1 MKTGIQNVTMYP
13 PSPFAFFAEMNL
25 TTGSKNDA
33 KFTEKHFAKKL
44 KKSKLRE
51 NHKLRLLIAQKTCEI
66 LCLESSALEVLLCYK
81 YSLVLSREHRMF
93 RSPYK

>member
-1 MKTGIQNVTMYP
+1 MVKKGEIFFFFHFLFFLLKRNKNDVHLQNIIQIRQKMKTGIQNVTMYP

-44 KKSKLRE
+44 
-51 NHKLRLLIAQKTCEI
+51 
-66 LCLESSALEVLLCYK
+66 
-81 YSLVLSREHRMF
+81 
-93 RSPYK
+93 